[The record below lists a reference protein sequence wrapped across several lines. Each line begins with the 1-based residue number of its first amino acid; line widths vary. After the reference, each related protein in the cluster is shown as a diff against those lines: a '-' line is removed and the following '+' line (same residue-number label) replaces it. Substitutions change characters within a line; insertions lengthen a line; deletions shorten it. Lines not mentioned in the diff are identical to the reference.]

1 MKELFTINNKNI
13 YNIDTTILY
22 TSEFNYNSDA
32 IELLNQGCTVISK
45 NSHID
50 ISDIKEEF
58 FTIFDC
64 LYLQNKKYLTKED
77 EYKINILGSISSV
90 QNTVVFLN
98 ILIYTDNLF
107 KEKVINYLKEKN
119 IRIINY
125 TTEIEETLMLPY
137 LVVINQNKI
146 VMEGETKEVLKVED
160 ILKKLGF
167 NLPFIVELSSGLKL
181 YGLIDKIYYNKESL
195 VDDLWK

>member
-13 YNIDTTILY
+13 YDIDTTILY
-22 TSEFNYNSDA
+22 TSEFNYNMDA
-32 IELLNQGCTVISK
+32 IELLNHGCTVISK

-58 FTIFDC
+58 FTIFEC
-64 LYLQNKKYLTKED
+64 LYLRNKKYLTKED

-107 KEKVINYLKEKN
+107 KEKIINYLKGKN